1 MRDRSGL
8 ANNKMEFSARN
19 MGRKKALLQEDMTLE
34 HNTENTA
41 NDDLETAIGQN
52 QSSTTLNLPPG
63 WKRTTITIPMKRL
76 EQVKDYA
83 YWHRLTLGE
92 SFAEI
97 LRKEFSSNPVQPRP
111 KKNKILDDE

>member
-41 NDDLETAIGQN
+41 NDDLEKLPLGKTNRQ
-52 QSSTTLNLPPG
+52 QRST
-63 WKRTTITIPMKRL
+63 
-76 EQVKDYA
+76 Y
-83 YWHRLTLGE
+83 HRGGKGPLLL
-92 SFAEI
+92 F
-97 LRKEFSSNPVQPRP
+97 Q
-111 KKNKILDDE
+111 